1 MKTCVYRNTQE
12 PNEVVFA
19 TGKHTLARPRRTWD
33 LTTQTIR
40 EMRTREEK
48 LRAVFGAQR
57 KPPALNEDKENQK
70 TFRVREGI
78 VRDLEHIRLLAEL
91 DTWKYI
97 PEEVAAVV
105 FEHFITLQQHYEDGD
120 VEVEHIPDTVIV
132 EMAIRTFRLYLQG
145 CHPWNR
151 KLIPKVMG
159 VDRNEITI
167 RKLRQ
172 SVVHGAIIDNI
183 VDATYEVDDL
193 PDDDTFDFD
202 DIPEWDE
209 L

>member
-1 MKTCVYRNTQE
+1 M
-12 PNEVVFA
+12 
-19 TGKHTLARPRRTWD
+19 ARPRRTWD

-48 LRAVFGAQR
+48 LRAVFGAQQ
-57 KPPALNEDKENQK
+57 KPPAYNEDKAGHK

-120 VEVEHIPDTVIV
+120 VEVGHIPDTVIV

-159 VDRNEITI
+159 VNRDEISI

-183 VDATYEVDDL
+183 VDATDDMDDL
-193 PDDDTFDFD
+193 PDEDAFDFD
-202 DIPEWDE
+202 NIPEWDG